1 MYFNN
6 KTSKSLSNDNYKE
19 ERKSTIIVGHFNTNT
34 LFSVIIEQVDKKT
47 SVGI

>member
-19 ERKSTIIVGHFNTNT
+19 ERKSTIIVGHFNT